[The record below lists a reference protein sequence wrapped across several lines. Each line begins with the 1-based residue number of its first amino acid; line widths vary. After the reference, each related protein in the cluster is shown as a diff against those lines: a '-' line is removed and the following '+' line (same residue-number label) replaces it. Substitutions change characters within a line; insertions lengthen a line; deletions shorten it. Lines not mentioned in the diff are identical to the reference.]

1 MSKSYDNTIQLF
13 EESAALKKK
22 AMGIKTDST
31 PVEAPKAT
39 ENSSILVLYKLVAS
53 GGYYQ
58 KDKSLVI

>member
-1 MSKSYDNTIQLF
+1 
-13 EESAALKKK
+13 
-22 AMGIKTDST
+22 MGIKTDST